1 VQRRRD
7 LPVHRK
13 EQHMDTNTPLQAR
26 LIDRRPNLTWRELRI
41 RTIGQSAAIITIA
54 TLVLAVAA
62 LAGCDEVASAG
73 VRTSPAIA
81 SDAHSNAVAG
91 AGEGEVQYGFDWRK
105 ADNVIYRDEDWPND
119 LDRPVEY

>member
-1 VQRRRD
+1 
-7 LPVHRK
+7 
-13 EQHMDTNTPLQAR
+13 MDTNTPLQAR

-41 RTIGQSAAIITIA
+41 RTIGQSAAIVTIA

-73 VRTSPAIA
+73 ARTYPAIA
-81 SDAHSNAVAG
+81 SDSDSNAVAG
-91 AGEGEVQYGFDWRK
+91 AGEGEVQFGFDWRK

-119 LDRPVEY
+119 LNRPVEY